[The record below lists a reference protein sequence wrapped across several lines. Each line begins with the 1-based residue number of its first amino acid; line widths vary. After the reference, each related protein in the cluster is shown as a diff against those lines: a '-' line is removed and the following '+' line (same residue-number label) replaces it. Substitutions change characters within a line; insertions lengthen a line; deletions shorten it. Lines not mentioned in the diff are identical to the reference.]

1 MLSQTQ
7 SEKNCSIEAALLSLR
22 IGEGVLVVDDK
33 DREDEGDLIFSAQ
46 YLNESQMAK
55 LIRDCS
61 GIVCL
66 CMTPEKA
73 QSLDLSPMVS
83 DNTSRYGTAFTVSI
97 EANEGVT
104 TGVSAKD
111 RLTTVRAAA
120 KDGAIP
126 SNLNRPGHVFP
137 LVARR
142 GGVMERRGH
151 TEATVDLMRLAGLE
165 PIGVLCELMDPDG
178 SGAMAKGVKI
188 KRYGEMNGYPV
199 VSVEEIACFLRGR

>member
-7 SEKNCSIEAALLSLR
+7 SEKNCSIEVALLSLR
-22 IGEGVLVVDDK
+22 MGEGVLVVDDK

-97 EANEGVT
+97 EAKEGVT

-126 SNLNRPGHVFP
+126 SDLNRPGHVFP

-178 SGAMAKGVKI
+178 SGTMAKGVKI